1 VHKILKNEQE
11 TCAFAQELAQTLK
24 FGDVVALSGDLGA
37 GKSVFARAL
46 MRALG
51 VKDEALP
58 SPTYAIIQE
67 YDGQLSN
74 GDICKVAH
82 MDWYRLEH
90 SEEVEMLGVRE
101 FFEAP
106 WVSIVEWPERAMNTF
121 PETLMHITLSYVE
134 HDMEKRKIEIIHYND
149 KK

>member
-1 VHKILKNEQE
+1 MLSGVALQRILKNEQE
-11 TCAFAQELAQTLK
+11 TCAFAQELAKTLK
-24 FGDVVALSGDLGA
+24 FGDVIALSGDLGA

-67 YDGQLSN
+67 YEGALAT
-74 GDICKVAH
+74 GEPCKVAH

-90 SEEVEMLGVRE
+90 AEEVEMLGVRE

-106 WVSIVEWPERAMNTF
+106 WVSIVEWPERAMNAF
-121 PETLMHITLSYVE
+121 PFSLTHITLRYVE
-134 HDMEKRKIEIIHYND
+134 HDMDQRSIEIG
-149 KK
+149 

>member
-1 VHKILKNEQE
+1 MHKILKNEQE

-74 GDICKVAH
+74 GEICKVAH

>member
-1 VHKILKNEQE
+1 LQRILKNEHE

-24 FGDVVALSGDLGA
+24 LGDVVALSGDLGA

-46 MRALG
+46 MRGLG
-51 VKDEALP
+51 VTDKALP

-67 YDGQLSN
+67 YDGQLTS
-74 GDICKVAH
+74 GEICKVAH
-82 MDWYRLEH
+82 MDWYRLEE

-106 WVSIVEWPERAMNTF
+106 WIAIVEWPERAMNTF
-121 PETLMHITLSYVE
+121 PETLAHITLSYVE
-134 HDMEKRKIEIIHYND
+134 DNIDQRKIEIFLINRV
-149 KK
+149 